1 MKRLFVTTSIGG
13 LGLCALLLVPLQGCT
28 DLNET
33 PISSITPSNF
43 FHTEGEVLAALAGV
57 YAGLRNTASEGEYWG
72 VSEVSTDEMVV
83 PTRGSDWYDNGTWLE
98 THRQTWSAN
107 SPATLSF
114 VNNVWNTAYAGIARA
129 NVLVEALQ
137 STTVPNQAAIE
148 GEARF
153 LRAFYYYLLM
163 DTFGGVPIATTTE
176 LKARARATRDSTFK
190 FIESELLAVRGAL
203 PLSWDAANRGRVTR
217 GAADALLANM
227 YINAHVFKNEDA
239 ATGINP

>member
-43 FHTEGEVLAALAGV
+43 FHTPGEVLAALAGV

-148 GEARF
+148 GEARDRKSTRLNSSHDQISYAVF
-153 LRAFYYYLLM
+153 C
-163 DTFGGVPIATTTE
+163 
-176 LKARARATRDSTFK
+176 LKKKKQQSPAHPAQCHSRR
-190 FIESELLAVRGAL
+190 ES
-203 PLSWDAANRGRVTR
+203 
-217 GAADALLANM
+217 
-227 YINAHVFKNEDA
+227 
-239 ATGINP
+239 